1 MPVDTELLR
10 VEPEVESGWQPELL
24 TSSCTVSHIC
34 LYAHRGKLW
43 KDLYQKPGHPWLAGG
58 DKENV
63 FSNNMLKLYDFFPTV
78 IYNYCKYE
86 KTNVNKDKVQ
96 KGMET
101 NENLDVQKIR
111 LWQFQLW
118 I

>member
-1 MPVDTELLR
+1 MTARALDLFLYYF
-10 VEPEVESGWQPELL
+10 
-24 TSSCTVSHIC
+24 SHMFIC
-34 LYAHRGKLW
+34 AQRKLW

-86 KTNVNKDKVQ
+86 GKKPKKLMSTRTKFRREWKQIKT
-96 KGMET
+96 
-101 NENLDVQKIR
+101 
-111 LWQFQLW
+111 W

>member
-1 MPVDTELLR
+1 MAARAPDLFLY
-10 VEPEVESGWQPELL
+10 
-24 TSSCTVSHIC
+24 CFSHMFVC
-34 LYAHRGKLW
+34 AQRKLW

-86 KTNVNKDKVQ
+86 KKKTNVNKDKVQ

-101 NENLDVQKIR
+101 NENLDVTEN
-111 LWQFQLW
+111 
-118 I
+118 